1 MSTTPRLPPIP
12 SAEQSDFASVTGHAA
27 EVMSGFFELYAEL
40 WQFGVVTDELREM
53 TRIRNARVTDC
64 GY

>member
-1 MSTTPRLPPIP
+1 MSTTPRLPPVP
-12 SAEQSDFASVTGHAA
+12 PAQQSDFASVTGHAA
-27 EVMSGFFELYAEL
+27 EVMGQFFDLYAEL
-40 WQFGVVTDELREM
+40 WQQGVVADELREM